1 MAISAQ
7 MSLWGLYQIDATILD
22 GLIVP
27 DGMDDDMF
35 KDNLLLETESLEI
48 LYPNTDFLKAAI
60 TIWAAERKE
69 VWDKLY
75 ATTKLTYNP
84 TENYDRLESG
94 VSTVN
99 ATSSGSNETINSAV
113 SFNSNYFSDTTKTG
127 NSGSNNA
134 NSTNSF
140 TNRIHGNIG
149 VKTASAMIMEAR
161 DEMQFCITQFMIDE
175 FISRFCVGVY

>member
-27 DGMDDDMF
+27 AGMDGDMV

-48 LYPNTDFLKAAI
+48 LYPNPDFLKAAI

-75 ATTKLTYNP
+75 ATTQLTYNP
-84 TENYDRLESG
+84 IENYDRQEG
-94 VSTVN
+94 GISTVN
-99 ATSSGSNETINSAV
+99 ANSSGSNETINSAV
-113 SFNSNYFSDTTKTG
+113 SFNSNYFSDTTKTA

-149 VKTASAMIMEAR
+149 VTTTQQMIEQERMSV
-161 DEMQFCITQFMIDE
+161 QFCMTQFIIDD
-175 FISRFCVGVY
+175 FISRFCIGVY